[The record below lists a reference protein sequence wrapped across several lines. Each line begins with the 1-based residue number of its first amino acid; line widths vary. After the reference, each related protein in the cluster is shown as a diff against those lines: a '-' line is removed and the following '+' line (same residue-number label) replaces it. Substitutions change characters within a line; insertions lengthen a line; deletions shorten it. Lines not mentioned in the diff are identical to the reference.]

1 MPMVGDFHKVGADHI
16 TSQGLGL
23 VPRIILAV
31 FAGLFAAVMF
41 LTAPDD
47 GKAIYFYL
55 FGGLCAVIALACV
68 FRGRIRQF
76 FGSIIGVG
84 VFALAIWYLWGEAK
98 TASFVSH
105 RPGDPSLL
113 QAILFTFGFGLPG
126 LGYAVKTRFGFRRS
140 GDQRQGGA

>member
-55 FGGLCAVIALACV
+55 FGGLCAVIALACI
-68 FRGRIRQF
+68 FRGRVRQF
-76 FGSIIGVG
+76 FGSIVGVA
-84 VFALAIWYLWGEAK
+84 VFALAIWYLWSEAK

-105 RPGDPSLL
+105 RPGDSSLL
-113 QAILFTFGFGLPG
+113 QAILFAFALGLPG

>member
-1 MPMVGDFHKVGADHI
+1 MVSDFHKGGADHI

-31 FAGLFAAVMF
+31 FAGLFATVMF

-55 FGGLCAVIALACV
+55 FGGLCAVIALACI
-68 FRGRIRQF
+68 FRGRVRQF
-76 FGSIIGVG
+76 FGSIIGVV
-84 VFALAIWYLWGEAK
+84 VFALAVWYLWSEAK

-113 QAILFTFGFGLPG
+113 QAILFAFAFGLPG
-126 LGYAVKTRFGFRRS
+126 IGYAVKTRFGFRGTNNQS
-140 GDQRQGGA
+140 QRGV